1 MGVPRDERYASERF
15 VTIEIG
21 LNSMAYSDY

>member
-21 LNSMAYSDY
+21 LKSMDSDY